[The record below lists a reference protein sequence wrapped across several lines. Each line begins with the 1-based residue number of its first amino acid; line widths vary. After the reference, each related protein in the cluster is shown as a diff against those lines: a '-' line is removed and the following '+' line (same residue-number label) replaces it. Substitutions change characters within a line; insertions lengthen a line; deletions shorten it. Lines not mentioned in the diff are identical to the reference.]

1 MDQGRR
7 ELGTE
12 TDYVDG
18 DPLHLELIS
27 RIPIMLQLRTC
38 RVNLMKW

>member
-12 TDYVDG
+12 TDYVDS
-18 DPLHLELIS
+18 DSLHLELIL
-27 RIPIMLQLRTC
+27 RIPIMRCNT
-38 RVNLMKW
+38 KKATGE